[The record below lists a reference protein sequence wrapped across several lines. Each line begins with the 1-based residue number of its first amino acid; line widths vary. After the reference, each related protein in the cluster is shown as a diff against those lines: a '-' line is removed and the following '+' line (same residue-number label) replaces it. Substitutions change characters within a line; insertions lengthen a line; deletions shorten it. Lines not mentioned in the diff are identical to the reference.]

1 MNTDARPTRDD
12 ASSILAHTAALLAHA
27 SDLTWSEVQTDP
39 SPQKRF
45 LGLGLD
51 LAACEAAR
59 LLPSGPDVDVLG
71 ADALATNVQELVRA
85 AEGCLRLLPIEQFP
99 PGTSQ
104 LVVDICDLIRESTP

>member
-1 MNTDARPTRDD
+1 MSTDTRPTRDD
-12 ASSILAHTAALLAHA
+12 ARSILAHTAALLAHA
-27 SDLTWSEVQTDP
+27 SDLTWSEVRTDP

-59 LLPSGPDVDVLG
+59 LLPSGLDVDVPG

-104 LVVDICDLIRESTP
+104 LVVDICDLIRESAP